1 MPVGDLWREYLR
13 ICIPVLISDGIY
25 ALGNNSVA
33 MVIGRLGESFVAA
46 NAVTSV
52 TQQLSSVMIQGFAQ
66 AAAIVTGRTLGEG
79 DRKKAQDQGYALLGL
94 GFAFGILAAVIIM
107 IISEPMIRAYGVSP
121 QTAEIARALMRAISM
136 VVVFQC
142 TNSVMTK
149 GTLRGGG
156 DTKVLMVADNIFL
169 WLFSIPLGALAGLV
183 WHWPAFWIYTLLK
196 VDQILKCIWCVWRL
210 HSGKWIKKI
219 ATAGEKVA

>member
-1 MPVGDLWREYLR
+1 
-13 ICIPVLISDGIY
+13 
-25 ALGNNSVA
+25 
-33 MVIGRLGESFVAA
+33 
-46 NAVTSV
+46 
-52 TQQLSSVMIQGFAQ
+52 
-66 AAAIVTGRTLGEG
+66 
-79 DRKKAQDQGYALLGL
+79 
-94 GFAFGILAAVIIM
+94 M

-156 DTKVLMVADNIFL
+156 DTKVLMVADIFSCGCSPFPGRPGRARL
-169 WLFSIPLGALAGLV
+169 ALACVLDL
-183 WHWPAFWIYTLLK
+183 HLLK